1 MNIKKRIIP
10 NLKVINDVVYTT
22 KQFMPYRVAGET
34 YSVFD
39 YFYHTQADEVVI
51 CDISEKKNFPKFLLL
66 ALVMWDFLCLC
77 SSPVLGFWFLGST
90 SINEK
95 SIRSMRVRLI

>member
-22 KQFMPYRVAGET
+22 KQFIPYRVTGET

-51 CDISEKKNFPKFLLL
+51 CDISEKKIFQNFCPK
-66 ALVMWDFLCLC
+66 
-77 SSPVLGFWFLGST
+77 
-90 SINEK
+90 
-95 SIRSMRVRLI
+95 

>member
-22 KQFMPYRVAGET
+22 KQFIPYRVTGET

-51 CDISEKKNFPKFLLL
+51 CDISEKKNFPKFLSKVKRITKKYSFPL
-66 ALVMWDFLCLC
+66 
-77 SSPVLGFWFLGST
+77 SQ
-90 SINEK
+90 N
-95 SIRSMRVRLI
+95 